1 MRPLYDEA
9 GVVVTAVVSRQT
21 RELIDQAA
29 RARGLTRSEVVR
41 MALEAVGP
49 VMEDMAK

>member
-9 GVVVTAVVSRQT
+9 GVVVTTVVSRQT

-29 RARGLTRSEVVR
+29 RAQGLTRSEVLR
-41 MALEAVGP
+41 MALERFQP